1 MNRILLLVV
10 CSFFVFAANSQ
21 YFIEGAVKDEN
32 GKGLFNVKIEL
43 QSHYGYAYSSE
54 NGAFKIPV
62 EDTLDYITFSADGFE
77 VLETIATANHFN
89 QFTLKKVPQGESL
102 FKHKLLSFSK
112 DSLKH
117 QVLFYH
123 GNESYLNIKENDFL
137 ETKKFP
143 ETSFALHIDKAS
155 YSNLRRFINNE
166 LKVPVNAVRIE
177 EMLNYFNLPAF
188 DSNYFCPSFC
198 VNSRVTSTPWKK
210 NNLLFVNIRAPL
222 IDMSNIPASNLV
234 FLIDV
239 SGSMDQPNR
248 LPLLQS
254 SFKLLVKN
262 LREKD
267 TVAIVVYGGN
277 TGIYLTPTSG
287 KEKDLLNTA
296 IGKLKAGGETPGES
310 AIVMAYQLAQR
321 MYKPGGNNRII
332 LATDG
337 DFNVGQTTDKQLED
351 LVAKFRQTGIYLTC
365 LGVGTG
371 NYKDSKLETLA
382 RKGNGNFAY
391 LDNINEAEKILF
403 TEFSR
408 TMYAVANDAHASIS
422 FDPSYVNKYRLIGFD
437 NRVNESGTDTTEIE
451 GGELGTGHSLFA
463 VFEYEPNVVVINNDS
478 CILGKL
484 KLHYKP
490 PGLSEVCEIE
500 YDIPNN
506 YVPLAKADSC
516 LRFATSV
523 IMFGELL
530 KRSKLVS
537 GITWDEVLSLAKTSA
552 DFKNFEQT
560 EFIDL
565 VNKAR
570 IIYTPGKKK
579 KD

>member
-1 MNRILLLVV
+1 MV
-10 CSFFVFAANSQ
+10 CSFFVVAASSQ
-21 YFIEGAVKDEN
+21 YFIEGIVKDETGN
-32 GKGLFNVKIEL
+32 GLFNVKIEL
-43 QSHYGYAYSSE
+43 QSRYGYSYSSQ
-54 NGAFKIPV
+54 NGTFKIPV
-62 EDTLDYITFSADGFE
+62 EDSLEYITFTADGYE
-77 VLETIATANHFN
+77 VLETDVVTGRFCH
-89 QFTLKKVPQGESL
+89 FTLKKIIQGESL

-137 ETKKFP
+137 ETKKLP

-155 YSNLRRFINNE
+155 YSNIRRFINNE
-166 LKVPVNAVRIE
+166 IKVPVNAVRIE
-177 EMLNYFNLPAF
+177 EMLNYFNLPVF

-198 VNSRVTSTPWKK
+198 IKSKITGTPWKK
-210 NNLLFVNIRAPL
+210 NNLLFVNIRAPI
-222 IDMSNIPASNLV
+222 IDMSNIPASSFV

-277 TGIYLTPTSG
+277 TGIYLPPTSG
-287 KEKDLLNTA
+287 NEKELLNTA

-321 MYKPGGNNRII
+321 MFKPGGNNRII

-351 LVAKFRQTGIYLTC
+351 LVAKYRQTGIYLTC

-391 LDNINEAEKILF
+391 LDNITEAEKVLF
-403 TEFSR
+403 TEFSK
-408 TMYAVANDAHASIS
+408 TMYVVANDANATVT
-422 FDPSYVNKYRLIGFD
+422 FDPAYVNKYRLIGFD

-451 GGELGTGHSLFA
+451 GGELGTGHSLIA
-463 VFEYEPNVVVINNDS
+463 VFEYEPTALAINNDT

-490 PGLSEVCEIE
+490 PGLNEVCELK
-500 YDIPNN
+500 YDIANN
-506 YVPLAKADSC
+506 YVALTKVDSC
-516 LRFATSV
+516 VRFAASV
-523 IMFGELL
+523 VMFGELL
-530 KRSKLVS
+530 KNSKLAP
-537 GITWDEVLSLAKTSA
+537 GISWDEVIALAKTSA
-552 DFKNFEQT
+552 DPTSFEQT
-560 EFIDL
+560 EFIAMAE
-565 VNKAR
+565 KAR
-570 IIYTPGKKK
+570 VIYTSGKKK
-579 KD
+579 KN